1 MMKQEKPQTH
11 AAKPGDETQL
21 TRLNQEFITAVKTSD
36 VAWFESKL
44 APDFLNSN
52 ADGSLSDRAGF
63 LKRVASPIQVG
74 DFAVHDVLIRMF
86 GTTAII
92 HGRTSFTHPDGQ
104 TGRGRYTD
112 VWARHANRWLCI
124 AADVSRG

>member
-1 MMKQEKPQTH
+1 MKQENPPTH
-11 AAKPGDETQL
+11 AGKPDDEASL
-21 TRLNQEFITAVKTSD
+21 SRLNQEFITAVKTSD
-36 VAWFESKL
+36 LAWFETHL
-44 APDFLNSN
+44 APDFLSSN

-63 LKRVASPIQVG
+63 LKRAASPIQVG
-74 DFAVHDVLIRMF
+74 GFAVHDVLVRMF
-86 GTTAII
+86 GTTAIV

-112 VWARHANRWLCI
+112 VWARHANRWLCV